1 MGRKKKTVDRGH
13 LPDSRYHSLL
23 VTKFI
28 CRMMWEGKKST
39 VSSIIYEAMEQLQDK
54 TGAPALEAFM
64 KAMENVKP
72 LVEVKSRRVGGA
84 TYQVPIEIR
93 DSRKEALAMRW
104 IIAAARNRSGKS
116 MADRLALELSD
127 AFNGTGTAV
136 KKREDTHRM
145 AEANKAFAHY
155 RW

>member
-39 VSSIIYEAMEQLQDK
+39 VSSIMYEAMEQLQDK

-64 KAMENVKP
+64 KAMEK
-72 LVEVKSRRVGGA
+72 
-84 TYQVPIEIR
+84 
-93 DSRKEALAMRW
+93 M
-104 IIAAARNRSGKS
+104 
-116 MADRLALELSD
+116 
-127 AFNGTGTAV
+127 
-136 KKREDTHRM
+136 
-145 AEANKAFAHY
+145 
-155 RW
+155 